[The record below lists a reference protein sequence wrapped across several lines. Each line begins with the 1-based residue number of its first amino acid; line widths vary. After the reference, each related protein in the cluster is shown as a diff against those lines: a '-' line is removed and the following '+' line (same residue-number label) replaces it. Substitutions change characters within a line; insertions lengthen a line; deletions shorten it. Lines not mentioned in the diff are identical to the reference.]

1 MAALPIENFDKSL
14 EVVNHVFASKGLPRF
29 LFRHKTLQQC
39 LNQVP
44 HLQKRMFNYLGV
56 LSSRTDDKG

>member
-14 EVVNHVFASKGLPRF
+14 EVVNHVFAAKGLPSL

-39 LNQVP
+39 LHQVP
-44 HLQKRMFNYLGV
+44 HLQKCMFDYLGV
-56 LSSRTDDKG
+56 LGPRTDDKG